1 MTGFTRFTFGFVAF
15 FLLTNLQSSCAAGSE
30 QPCPTFNRINESRR
44 LTKARLNNVTTNCRD
59 RPWLVGDDCE
69 CGDPL
74 DGTVYCD
81 STKEVFLMSDFCM
94 AHDEHIGAEVV
105 GRCPYTYTLFNN
117 PNVSNVGLYLKM
129 PHTVDQLEHTL
140 CDHLNRQ
147 GFFCGK
153 CKENYSSPMY
163 PDFMKCVECDPN
175 YHARNWMLYF
185 IISFGPLTVFLILVV
200 CLRIN
205 ATSASMNAFIFV
217 SQIISHPPFQRGF
230 NHTIDVSFL
239 PSGAKTFMRFL
250 HSLYGL
256 WNLNF
261 FTALI
266 PPFCLPHQNSYDVIS
281 LTYIIALYPLLL
293 LIIVYVS
300 VELHSRNFRIIVWLW
315 KPFHLC
321 YARFR
326 RQWDIRASV
335 IDAFATFLLLSYV
348 KLLFVTSDFFA
359 PTQIFTKNG
368 TTLSMASYFDASVML
383 FPASKPKLILATIG
397 IALLLLLF
405 IFLPAFLLLLYP
417 CGFCQKCLSFSRLNS
432 QALHFL
438 MDSFHGCYK
447 NRTDGTHDC
456 RSFAAFFLFARIAI
470 SFEYTFNNF
479 EYHIAVQI
487 TCTVLAVVI
496 AVIHPYNKQNAI
508 FNHLDPLMILFLV
521 MWLAIF
527 HSTRQA
533 AGKHLQY
540 QHVNLLL
547 CYVVLILPVLFIIAY
562 WLRRVFKKKRCQRW
576 LHKSHSD
583 EDLLEQRSHSP
594 YVSQG
599 STDTEHRNLHD
610 KI

>member
-1 MTGFTRFTFGFVAF
+1 MVGSTRLIFTFVAF
-15 FLLTNLQSSCAAGSE
+15 LLLSDSQSSCLAASE
-30 QPCPTFNRINESRR
+30 QPCLTSNEIDKSRT
-44 LTKARLNNVTTNCRD
+44 LTKGKLNNDCRD

-69 CGDPL
+69 CGDSL
-74 DGTVYCD
+74 DGNVYCD
-81 STKEVFLMSDFCM
+81 STKEVFIMSEFCM
-94 AHDEHIGAEVV
+94 AYDESIREEVV
-105 GRCPYTYTLFNN
+105 GRCPYTYTLFSD

-129 PHTVDQLEHTL
+129 PKTVDQLEHTL

-153 CKENYSSPMY
+153 CKTNYSSPMY
-163 PDFMKCVECDPN
+163 PDFIKCVECDPS
-175 YHARNWMLYF
+175 HHVRNWMLYI

-239 PSGAKTFMRFL
+239 PSRAKTLMRFL

-266 PPFCLPHQNSYDVIS
+266 PPFCLPHQNAYNVIS

-293 LIIVYVS
+293 LILVYAF
-300 VELHSRNFRIIVWLW
+300 VELHSRNFRIIIWLW
-315 KPFHLC
+315 KPFHIC

-348 KLLFVTSDFFA
+348 KLLFVSSDFFA
-359 PTQIFTKNG
+359 PSEIITKNG
-368 TTLSMASYFDASVML
+368 TTVSVASYFDASVR
-383 FPASKPKLILATIG
+383 FSPASKPKLILATIG
-397 IALLLLLF
+397 IVLLLLVF
-405 IFLPAFLLLLYP
+405 VFLPAFLLLLYP
-417 CGFCQKCLSFSRLNS
+417 CSFCQKCLSCTHLNS

-438 MDSFHGCYK
+438 MGSFHGCYK
-447 NRTDGTHDC
+447 NGTDGMRDY
-456 RSFAAFFLFARIAI
+456 RSFAAFFLFTRIAI
-470 SFEYTFNNF
+470 SLEYAFTNF
-479 EYHIAVQI
+479 EYHTIVLI
-487 TCTVLAVVI
+487 TCTVLAVMI
-496 AVIHPYNKQNAI
+496 AVAHPYNKQNAI
-508 FNHLDPLMILFLV
+508 FNHLDPLMILFLIV
-521 MWLAIF
+521 WLAIF
-527 HSTRQA
+527 HNTRQA
-533 AGKHLQY
+533 AGKHLQF
-540 QHVNLLL
+540 QRISLPM
-547 CYVVLILPVLFIIAY
+547 CYIVLVLPILSIIVY
-562 WLRRVFKKKRCQRW
+562 WLWSIFKKKQFQCW
-576 LHKSHSD
+576 LRKSHSD

-599 STDTEHRNLHD
+599 STDTEHRTLYD